1 MFRKLKKNYFMLLMT
16 ILTFYFFF
24 NMLDGDRGLISYLEK
39 KAKFNKLNS
48 QQSELTL
55 KIKELK
61 EKNSFLSNNL
71 NLDFVETLIREKF
84 LLIKE
89 NEKLYII
96 KNES

>member
-1 MFRKLKKNYFMLLMT
+1 MIRKLKKNYFMLLMT
-16 ILTFYFFF
+16 ILTVYFFF

>member
-16 ILTFYFFF
+16 ILTVYFFF